1 MSPSLN
7 SPVPTLT
14 TQPSIYSPQ
23 PVYHPNVRSPSLH
36 SQNLSDFGSP
46 SKVPSL
52 VGSSITRDPSSV
64 ASNSTTGY
72 LPTPTDDVMHMP
84 PSLARD
90 ETTLISYYRNQAF
103 PEHFRNGK
111 TGKSNTTR
119 GLGGSR
125 TRQGS
130 LSIRRGSPSRTR
142 PESDKVSASGKSVS
156 TVEGTSPTR
165 DPAPPMPP
173 RMERQQGTREL
184 ISRYEILDSIAHTPP
199 ATSHQSQGSTMQRPR
214 STSQLSRRDFSL
226 PPVPPANPS
235 PTRSQGEANVDRRH
249 APHSHRFPE
258 SSSYFSTFAQ
268 KGGKLRNSF
277 TNLVQLLGD
286 KAKSGS
292 RKRNSVSPSV
302 SPGRMLNALP
312 KGFKLRLSK
321 RASAG
326 SSPSSSPG
334 KDGGGS
340 KTSDLL
346 PNINELLNTEPIIS
360 ALLLYQSPAR
370 QVHPSIP
377 DQKTPLWMP
386 YTVSLYPTTIILQ
399 VPNPGLSSSS
409 KFQIPLSELY
419 DAHSVL
425 AKDLLPGLIPSL
437 GSICLPPA
445 FGDEI
450 YAFEALCYG
459 GRIERFA
466 APTMASRAA
475 WVRHLIDILTGHGP
489 SLKNKAGK
497 LDGVQGGEALVS
509 GTTPMRSLTCVQG
522 LPSVSS
528 IVPVSSS
535 PGSTPG
541 MITLVGDNADSTKSV
556 IFTSN
561 PKSSVEGFPKTHT
574 RSSTPITPSGRALSS
589 RLDAV
594 GDTPQTASVFPN
606 PWEPPAT
613 PTRRATSGMT
623 QRGSSLLM
631 SPRSD
636 RSRITASPSICRLD
650 ERNLVRDRLAMFEH
664 YTSPSPSARG
674 SISSRRG
681 KEGTV
686 NWEVL
691 SEVRNGRSGT
701 VLNRAASNLRDPSAR
716 PSPAVGQE
724 TPMSSMRIHRDD
736 RSSFGPGRPAL
747 ELKPRVSPVIP
758 SDSSVKSN
766 RSTFMHNDVPR
777 FSFLT
782 DRNMESN
789 SKPIQVLGNLRP
801 SKQVETT
808 QLQLSPSSMIITQD
822 SSLKPI
828 MDRLDT
834 LLSALRESDATQST
848 KASGLGQLIVS
859 TQDYIVRNIED
870 DTKKTSAEY
879 LTLLKHTESLGR
891 MIESLIARPA
901 LGYEERDNL
910 IIVREAIERIEQD
923 FFTRAEMI
931 SSAREKEFGE
941 DMKAFVS
948 GQSDGLRQTI
958 QDLVAKLDHGS
969 KQNEVLA
976 KLDTLTLAA
985 TSTCNSAA
993 RDVDLLAEFV
1003 AQVKDHISS
1012 LPTSSLDTS
1021 TMDTS
1026 KILDKLD
1033 SLSHSMIGSDAIAD
1047 LSAIRTTLENIKTHI
1062 QPKENSNAITTLSSP
1077 QADISDL
1084 SMKLDGITAMCQSIM
1099 ADRATVPDVGDGPDN
1114 PIEVAQQT
1122 ELNVWLEKFVTN
1134 ASMQMDNVR
1143 DGLVT
1148 LRQDLGLESVPKGQ
1162 EAHPQGVIQELHTML
1177 EEQVKSAGD
1186 IASSLNALLVSF
1198 NEEQAR
1204 NAQARESLAT
1214 DAVLK
1219 MIEVQRQE
1227 QERLLE
1233 QLASDLSSDIRGE
1246 RIRFVEAMS
1255 QATSMNV
1262 QLHVEEFKKQL
1273 THEVLALTDE
1283 VGRLREERKTIQ
1295 HQIAQLFMV
1304 KSEHESEP
1312 HGPNQVGVTKSYIS
1326 WTENELVAP
1335 AATSTTTKHSSKRE
1349 VTQEAIAFSHSSVH
1363 NLWLPKF
1370 NIK

>member
-130 LSIRRGSPSRTR
+130 LSIRNKSDSR
-142 PESDKVSASGKSVS
+142 SS
-156 TVEGTSPTR
+156 TSH
-165 DPAPPMPP
+165 AP

-399 VPNPGLSSSS
+399 VPNPGLSRFTPRIDSISWINMSSS
-409 KFQIPLSELY
+409 RIR
-419 DAHSVL
+419 
-425 AKDLLPGLIPSL
+425 
-437 GSICLPPA
+437 
-445 FGDEI
+445 DEI

-574 RSSTPITPSGRALSS
+574 R
-589 RLDAV
+589 
-594 GDTPQTASVFPN
+594 DTPQTASVFPN

-664 YTSPSPSARG
+664 YTSPSASARG

-789 SKPIQVLGNLRP
+789 SKPIQILGNLRP
-801 SKQVETT
+801 SKRVETT

-834 LLSALRESDATQST
+834 LLSALRESDAAQST
-848 KASGLGQLIVS
+848 KASGLGQLIIS

-901 LGYEERDNL
+901 LGYEERENL

-923 FFTRAEMI
+923 FFTRVEMI

-993 RDVDLLAEFV
+993 RDVDVLAEFV

-1026 KILDKLD
+1026 TILDKLD
-1033 SLSHSMIGSDAIAD
+1033 SLSHSMIGSDVIAD

-1062 QPKENSNAITTLSSP
+1062 QPEENSNAITTLSSP
-1077 QADISDL
+1077 QVDISDL

-1099 ADRATVPDVGDGPDN
+1099 ADRVTVPDVGDGPDN

-1122 ELNVWLEKFVTN
+1122 ELNVWLEKFVMN

-1143 DGLVT
+1143 DRLVT
-1148 LRQDLGLESVPKGQ
+1148 LRQDLGLESIPKGQ

-1227 QERLLE
+1227 QERLLK

-1312 HGPNQVGVTKSYIS
+1312 HGPNQVGITKSYIS